1 MGYFTDVGPQAG
13 PILWRDGHR
22 GLGVL
27 EARDAELPVGR
38 ALGCGF
44 GWDGVAL
51 WRLIVRGVA
60 VPGRWVVVGRE
71 FIPEELGD
79 AGPAPARPPG

>member
-1 MGYFTDVGPQAG
+1 MMTGEGRAAMSYYADVGPKTG

-44 GWDGVAL
+44 GAGGVAL
-51 WRLIVRGVA
+51 WRLTVRGVD
-60 VPGRWVVVGRE
+60 VPGKWIVVDRE
-71 FIPEELGD
+71 FW
-79 AGPAPARPPG
+79 PG